1 MACKTKQIMT
11 GHLTYSLMKLQ
22 SAKLWLNA
30 EEHTTFMLFIF
41 IRQKYYE
48 LYARVFAKLFQTI
61 VSVVLV
67 VIFWMSFNFYIF
79 ILILEVIFHLHS
91 SFYLNLFLFRF

>member
-48 LYARVFAKLFQTI
+48 LYAKLFQTI

-79 ILILEVIFHLHS
+79 IFILEVIFHLHS